1 MKPFFKTY
9 HLPLPTLIP
18 VIVNSKCIKK
28 NFNKPIFIQKVI
40 CDKKLQDLTQQS
52 GFILPLKSYS
62 GTKKIIIYLILSQTN
77 NIFR

>member
-9 HLPLPTLIP
+9 LLPLPTLIP

-28 NFNKPIFIQKVI
+28 NFKIQTYFHTKVI

-52 GFILPLKSYS
+52 GFKLPLKSYS
-62 GTKKIIIYLILSQTN
+62 GTKKIHN
-77 NIFR
+77 NKIFNVISY